1 MVLGFEGLGFRGSLW
16 QRMMTLAF
24 HVCWGGLEAPLIQ

>member
-1 MVLGFEGLGFRGSLW
+1 MVSGFESLGFRGCLW
-16 QRMMTLAF
+16 QRMVTVGF